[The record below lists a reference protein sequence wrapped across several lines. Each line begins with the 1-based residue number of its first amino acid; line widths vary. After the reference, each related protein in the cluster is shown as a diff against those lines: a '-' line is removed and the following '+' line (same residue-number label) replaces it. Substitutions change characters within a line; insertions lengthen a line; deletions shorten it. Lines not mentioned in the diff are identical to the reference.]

1 MLKRIVLKV
10 IFVLVL
16 FRFVY
21 SVDFWSF
28 KPFVGSVF
36 NGPLEEKLFYE
47 YKNTGKVNDLASFV
61 ILASGVQEDKV
72 GYYKNIINNVAL
84 DIANGLKDKKLSRY
98 DTAKY
103 IFDYLHKNVF
113 KSYKLDAVKISDVL
127 DRGNYNCASS
137 TGVYNVFLYSFGFQP
152 KVIILPDHVFT
163 VFYIDSYKVEVETTT
178 KYGFDVVRNPEG
190 LKEFARLT
198 SFSYVPEGKGKRI
211 ESGDEGLIS
220 VLYADQVLIYK
231 DIKNY
236 EEILK
241 ASIKALMLMPNLNV
255 AYTNLRSAYIGL
267 LGKYND
273 LRDFDTMVKIAKEA
287 LTIFPNDSD
296 IEDSIEVAYYNSVF
310 LRISQGDFPGAFQ
323 RIVYI
328 KNNDSTYYD
337 KVKDLVGLLIQQWG
351 VSYISKEDYEGIF
364 NVINRGLMIDTN
376 KTYYASVNLSY
387 EAAKKLLA
395 NSKYDLAVMFHKKLI
410 EIFPTGKELINNLGY
425 VYNVWGV
432 SLMSDGKLEG
442 ASFVFDRA
450 LKDLPNDSSLKQN
463 ASIVYAKLAVR
474 MFEKKQYDIA
484 ISNISRAYELNPSRN
499 LDDVRLKI
507 YIEWV
512 RFLALTEENFVLAKK
527 VCDEA
532 LKIYPKDFELLKLH
546 NYIVN
551 KLK

>member
-47 YKNTGKVNDLASFV
+47 YKNTGKISDLASFV
-61 ILASGVQEDKV
+61 ILASGVQENKV

-84 DIANGLKDKKLSRY
+84 DISNGLKDKKLSRY

-103 IFDYLHKNVF
+103 VFDYLHKNVF
-113 KSYKLDAVKISDVL
+113 KSYKLDAVRISDVL
-127 DRGNYNCASS
+127 DRGDYNCASS

-267 LGKYND
+267 LGEYND

-351 VSYISKEDYEGIF
+351 VSYISKEDYEGVF
-364 NVINRGLMIDTN
+364 NVINKGLMIDTN

-387 EAAKKLLA
+387 EATKKLLA

-432 SLMSDGKLEG
+432 SLMNDGNLED